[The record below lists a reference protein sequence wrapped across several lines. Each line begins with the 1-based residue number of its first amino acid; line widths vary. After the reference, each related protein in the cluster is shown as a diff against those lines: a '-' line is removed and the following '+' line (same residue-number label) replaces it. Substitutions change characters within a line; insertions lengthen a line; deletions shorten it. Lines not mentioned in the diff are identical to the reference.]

1 MRPILIPLLM
11 FVLAC
16 GGGDGGE
23 AGEIVLGTHTDLSGV
38 AAAFGV
44 AQANGMR
51 MAVEE
56 LNAAGGINGRL
67 VRLVIEDNQ
76 YQVPR
81 AVQAASKLIQ
91 RDRIIAMVGALGTPQ
106 NNAAFQQQF
115 EAGIPNLFPLT
126 AARQMFEPHHPLKFQ
141 AYASYYHAIRAGVK
155 RMVDSL
161 GKRRVCAMYQDTEYG
176 QEALEGT
183 RDQIEAMGMTLAE
196 VTTHKPTDQD
206 FTPQLTKLRA
216 ANCDLIVAG
225 VIVRD
230 AIIPYAAARKMGWTT
245 VDFLGTL
252 ASYDRSVSSAEG
264 GITEGF
270 YAMSVFPMPD
280 RDGASPEMAAWMDR
294 YRERY
299 GDDPNIGSLYGWQAM
314 FLTIEGLRRVE
325 GEITSASLVA
335 GLESIDDL
343 LEPISGA
350 RVSFSA
356 TRHLGANSAF
366 LSQVQGGR
374 WVTLTGPLTF
384 E

>member
-1 MRPILIPLLM
+1 MRPVLIPVLM
-11 FVLAC
+11 SLLAC
-16 GGGDGGE
+16 GGSGGE
-23 AGEIVLGTHTDLSGV
+23 TGEIVLGSHTDLSGV

-56 LNAAGGINGRL
+56 LNAAGGIHGRS

-91 RDRIIAMVGALGTPQ
+91 RDRIMAMVGALGTPQ

-141 AYASYYHAIRAGVK
+141 GYASYYDGIRAGVR

-161 GKRRVCAMYQDTEYG
+161 GKRRICAMYQDTEYG
-176 QEALEGT
+176 QEAFEGA
-183 RDQIEAMGMTLAE
+183 RDQVVAMGMTLAE

-230 AIIPYAAARKMGWTT
+230 AIIPYSAARKMGWTE

-252 ASYDRSVSSAEG
+252 ASYDRSVAAAEG

-270 YAMSVFPMPD
+270 YAMAVIPMPD
-280 RDGASPEMAAWMDR
+280 RVGASPGMLAWMDR
-294 YRERY
+294 YQQRY
-299 GDDPNIGSLYGWQAM
+299 GEDPNVGSLYGWQAM
-314 FLTIEGLRRVE
+314 FLTFEGLRRAGPEV
-325 GEITSASLVA
+325 TSASLVA
-335 GLESIDDL
+335 ALEQIDDL
-343 LEPISGA
+343 LEPVSGA

-356 TRHLGANSAF
+356 TKHQGANSSY
-366 LSQVQGGR
+366 LTQVRGGR

-384 E
+384 